1 MELSRG
7 SKLDGVPK
15 LVRFQPIPTLFA
27 EEGLRETRQASS
39 LEKVG
44 QFYPSAQHTYT
55 THSVK
60 GDEMILR
67 TMIFKRGYLSL
78 LYTSD
83 YQNPPAVFPSAGF
96 FMPTDKMSGCL
107 QM

>member
-1 MELSRG
+1 VELSRG

-44 QFYPSAQHTYT
+44 QFYPSAQIQSRKIGRCVRYVRYNGT
-55 THSVK
+55 
-60 GDEMILR
+60 
-67 TMIFKRGYLSL
+67 
-78 LYTSD
+78 
-83 YQNPPAVFPSAGF
+83 P
-96 FMPTDKMSGCL
+96 
-107 QM
+107 

>member
-78 LYTSD
+78 LY
-83 YQNPPAVFPSAGF
+83 
-96 FMPTDKMSGCL
+96 
-107 QM
+107 